1 MKSQLRITTIVA
13 LSRFCSLSLYQGY
26 KKIFQILYFELMT
39 KGVQTSFIH
48 IYLYPCMQMNI
59 RMHILKGVLLLESKR
74 LVPTKC
80 FYNSVQQIINT
91 QYWPKYKF
99 LKGRDHCFVH

>member
-1 MKSQLRITTIVA
+1 MKSQLRITTIIV

-39 KGVQTSFIH
+39 KGLQTCFIH

-59 RMHILKGVLLLESKR
+59 HMHILKGGAIVRIKKVGAHKVLL
-74 LVPTKC
+74 
-80 FYNSVQQIINT
+80 
-91 QYWPKYKF
+91 
-99 LKGRDHCFVH
+99 